1 MAKAKSN
8 DKLYKKLIEDAL
20 KLPIDL
26 AKLQKDKIPIADRIQ
41 ALKRIPQVKVDL
53 EAIEKAERESNPS
66 ELDNLKEN
74 FYKKYKLKEYCIRDT
89 ISPSAIQIIRPDN
102 IRYLFRPRSIKLH
115 KSHGVPLL
123 GTSPLSQNESLITI
137 PHSYDEICKTLDY
150 YIPSDGKHL
159 TIVIDLCKTK
169 TEIIAELKNIFEEAE
184 KTVKKSESRE
194 KSFKV
199 DKWEVFD
206 MHTKE
211 NMKFTQI
218 ARIKAGMGKHVHPSY
233 NKCLESLRQAVKR
246 AYHKAKQIY
255 DEVKKESNV
264 K

>member
-20 KLPIDL
+20 KLPIDP

-41 ALKRIPQVKVDL
+41 ALKGIPQVEADL
-53 EAIEKAERESNPS
+53 NAIEKAERESNYS
-66 ELDNLKEN
+66 ELHNLKEN
-74 FYKKYKLKEYCIRDT
+74 FYKRYKLPDYCIRDT
-89 ISPSAIQIIRPDN
+89 IPPSAIRIIRPDY
-102 IRYLFRPRSIKLH
+102 IKSLFRPISIKLH

-137 PHSYDEICKTLDY
+137 PHSYDQICKTLDY
-150 YIPSDGKHL
+150 DIPSDGKHL
-159 TIVIDLCKTK
+159 TVVIDLCKTE
-169 TEIIAELKNIFEEAE
+169 TEIIAELKNIFKEAK

-194 KSFKV
+194 KPFKV

-211 NMKFTQI
+211 DMKFTQI
-218 ARIKAGMGKHVHPSY
+218 ARIKADMGKHVHPSY
-233 NKCLESLRQAVKR
+233 NRCLESWRQAVKR
-246 AYHKAKQIY
+246 AYHEAEQIY
-255 DEVKKESNV
+255 EAVKKESNV